1 MKRSRLVL
9 QFRRLVAVSA
19 ATLAA
24 VALAAAP
31 MAEGEV
37 RTVDAKAKTITLK
50 HGPIPNVDM
59 GPMTMTFPV
68 KDAALLAKVKAG
80 DKIKFAA
87 EKVGADIVVTAI
99 EPAKPK

>member
-1 MKRSRLVL
+1 MKRSRRLL

-37 RTVDAKAKTITLK
+37 RKVDAKAKSITLK
-50 HGPIPNVDM
+50 HGPIPSVGM
-59 GPMTMTFPV
+59 GAMTMTFPV
-68 KDAALLAKVKAG
+68 KDTAQLAKIKAG
-80 DKIKFAA
+80 DRVKFSA
-87 EKVGADIVVTAI
+87 EKVGDEIVVTAI
-99 EPAKPK
+99 EPAK